1 MNKILSTFIS
11 STYRQSIA
19 VKLTAAFIL
28 ASFMLSTLLLTNPA
42 MAATD
47 SVPSKILF
55 GSCGHQDKDIPIF
68 DAINQEKGD
77 LFIFLGDNIYGDTN
91 DMQVLADKYQRLGAK
106 QGFKTLKQQTP
117 IIAMWD
123 DHDFGQNDAGKEYP
137 HKEASRQIMLD
148 FWQEPENSSRRTR
161 PDGIYTSYFYG
172 EGKQKVQ
179 VIMPDLRW
187 NRDKLNSVSEI
198 EYYTQRKLANQ
209 GPYSPTKVKGAS
221 MLGETQWLWLEE
233 ELKKP
238 AAIKLIASSLQLL
251 PDFTGWESWANFPED
266 RNRLFAL
273 IKKHKVNG
281 VIIISGDTHW
291 GEISNYSQDLDYPL
305 IEMTSSGLTEKWKDV
320 SPNKHRVGNFTHDVN
335 YGDLSIDWQQTDP
348 AISLSLKGINGN
360 VIMQSQFSLSSISP
374 Y

>member
-1 MNKILSTFIS
+1 MKMRLKPVLYSTLALVIS
-11 STYRQSIA
+11 SS
-19 VKLTAAFIL
+19 
-28 ASFMLSTLLLTNPA
+28 A
-42 MAATD
+42 MAA
-47 SVPSKILF
+47 PSKILF

-68 DAINQEKGD
+68 DTINKEQGD

-91 DMQVLADKYQRLGAK
+91 DMSVLANKYQKLGAK
-106 QGFKTLKQQTP
+106 SGFKTLKENTP

-137 HKEASRQIMLD
+137 HKEQSRQIMLD
-148 FWQEPENSSRRTR
+148 FWEEPASSERRTR
-161 PDGIYTSYFYG
+161 SDGIYTSYTYG
-172 EGKQKVQ
+172 EGDQTVQ

-187 NRDKLNSVSEI
+187 NRDTLNHVSEL
-198 EYYTQRKLANQ
+198 EYYTKRQLNNQ
-209 GPYSPTKVKGAS
+209 GPYSPTEVKGAS
-221 MLGETQWLWLEE
+221 MLGEAQWQWLET

-281 VIIISGDTHW
+281 VVIISGDTHW
-291 GEISNYSQDLDYPL
+291 GEISKYDQNLDYPL

-320 SPNKHRVGNFTHDVN
+320 SPNKHRVGDFTHNVN
-335 YGDLSIDWQQTDP
+335 YGDLSIDWEQADP
-348 AISLSLKGINGN
+348 AISLKLKGIDGK
-360 VIMQSQFSLSSISP
+360 VIMQSNFGLSSISP
-374 Y
+374 YK

>member
-1 MNKILSTFIS
+1 MNKVLSTFIS
-11 STYRQSIA
+11 STYRQSVA
-19 VKLTAAFIL
+19 VKLTTLFLL
-28 ASFMLSTLLLTNPA
+28 ASCMLVSQA
-42 MAATD
+42 MAT
-47 SVPSKILF
+47 VPSKILF

-68 DAINQEKGD
+68 DAINQEQGD

-106 QGFKTLKQQTP
+106 PGFKTLKQQTP

-148 FWQEPENSSRRTR
+148 FWQEPKNSSRRTR

-198 EYYTQRKLANQ
+198 EYHTKRKLANQ

-221 MLGETQWLWLEE
+221 MLGEAQWLWLED

-291 GEISNYSQDLDYPL
+291 GEISNYSQELDYPL
-305 IEMTSSGLTEKWKDV
+305 IEMTSSGLTERWKQV
-320 SPNKHRVGNFTHDVN
+320 SPNKHRVGNFTHEVN
-335 YGDLSIDWQQTDP
+335 YGDLSIDWQQADP
-348 AISLSLKGINGN
+348 SISLSLKGINGE
-360 VIMQSQFSLSSISP
+360 VIMQEQFNLSTISP
-374 Y
+374 YNQ